1 MSWSQRVVRLHLALE
16 YLVISWGGVKGFNRQ
31 NITNGMDVNLDVLR
45 CLERIKV
52 THGWIE
58 TGCSAV
64 LIGKITASVTLLN

>member
-31 NITNGMDVNLDVLR
+31 NITNGMDVNLDVPR

-52 THGWIE
+52 THG
-58 TGCSAV
+58 SKLAAV
-64 LIGKITASVTLLN
+64 LY